1 MKKLTKCLR
10 KDGLRKDKLI
20 VYSFLKIYNIR
31 MKAIRELKIKD

>member
-10 KDGLRKDKLI
+10 KDCLRKDKLI

-31 MKAIRELKIKD
+31 MKTIKELKIKD